1 MVAIAPRHK
10 CRHMLGKCARSGLI
24 LAPTM
29 TISPNTIA
37 VCSMQRI
44 DETIAATGATRL
56 ISVVNAHLMPP
67 TPSALR
73 PANHLKL
80 PMSDARP
87 DRSGGPH
94 PLRPMIE
101 QLVAF
106 IRDWPQ
112 DAPLLIHC
120 FSGLN
125 RSPAAAYIALAALN
139 PGMPETL
146 IAYRLRAASETA
158 APNITMVGVADLV
171 LARGGH
177 LISAIELIGPGQPAA
192 EGRPFTLSTSFTS

>member
-1 MVAIAPRHK
+1 
-10 CRHMLGKCARSGLI
+10 
-24 LAPTM
+24 M
-29 TISPNTIA
+29 TIPPNTIA

-56 ISVVNAHLMPP
+56 ISIVNAHLMPP
-67 TPSALR
+67 TPSTIA

-80 PMSDARP
+80 PMTDARP
-87 DRSGGPH
+87 PRGGGQH
-94 PLRPMIE
+94 PSRPMIE
-101 QLVAF
+101 QLVEF

-139 PGMPETL
+139 PDVPETL

-171 LARGGH
+171 LVRSGH
-177 LISAIELIGPGQPAA
+177 LLSAIELIGPGQPAA
-192 EGRPFTLSTSFTS
+192 EGRPFTLSASFANRP